1 MEWNNLWRGFLI
13 GIIDLIPGVSGGTVA
28 FVLGIYDRLLAAIS
42 GFFSRN
48 WKKHL
53 SFLFPLGIGVVTGI
67 FLFGKGVDYLLT
79 NYFEPTQFFFLGL
92 IIGVIPFLMKEADTK
107 TNFKGKHYLVLIIAF
122 ALFAC
127 LGFIKTNENA
137 DPITTLNLMSTLGL
151 FFSGW
156 LASMAMLMPGISGS
170 FVLLLLGV
178 YSTAINALSTLNIP
192 IILTIGT
199 GVIIGFIVS
208 SKGIKYLLS
217 HHRMMTYA
225 VIIGLIIGS
234 VFIIF
239 PGMPEGTMFFVSL
252 ITFICG
258 LVLSLIFGKLNERR
272 TKEIHK

>member
-1 MEWNNLWRGFLI
+1 M
-13 GIIDLIPGVSGGTVA
+13 
-28 FVLGIYDRLLAAIS
+28 
-42 GFFSRN
+42 
-48 WKKHL
+48 

-208 SKGIKYLLS
+208 SKGIQYLLS